1 MKHSYFSILIIYFR
15 GHLIF
20 GSSQLIYEKISETT
34 QSIKLLFSSGRDGY
48 K

>member
-1 MKHSYFSILIIYFR
+1 MKHSYFSILIIYFH

-34 QSIKLLFSSGRDGY
+34 QSIKLLFICGRDGY